1 MSNPKLSVIAA
12 ASALTVPPLADAK
25 LASFTFILE
34 SRSGYTAEGYY
45 PNVTPH
51 QYSLIVQVLEGK
63 HDVPQ
68 IITGVRA

>member
-1 MSNPKLSVIAA
+1 MSNPKLSAIAA
-12 ASALTVPPLADAK
+12 ASALAVPALPDAK

-34 SRSGYTAEGYY
+34 SRSGYTAEGFY

-51 QYSLIVQVLEGK
+51 QYNLIVQVLEGK

-68 IITGVRA
+68 IITGVA